1 LQLHPEIM
9 QQVVDEL
16 GTVSSEIVSD
26 SADALSELVDILL
39 PWMQSKS
46 IVERKITLLVLH
58 TVLQ

>member
-1 LQLHPEIM
+1 M

-46 IVERKITLLVLH
+46 IVERKTTLLVLH

>member
-1 LQLHPEIM
+1 M

-16 GTVSSEIVSD
+16 GIISSEIVSD
-26 SADALSELVDILL
+26 SADALAELVDILL

-46 IVERKITLLVLH
+46 NVERKTTLLVLH

>member
-1 LQLHPEIM
+1 M

-16 GTVSSEIVSD
+16 GAVASEIVSD
-26 SADALSELVDILL
+26 SADALAELVDILL

-46 IVERKITLLVLH
+46 NVERKITLLVLH